1 MMILR
6 VSFFDFQCITSI
18 WFMWR
23 LEILIDSI
31 SFTLSCWQSSFSWYG
46 IPETSTIQD
55 ECMYLPRRLNF
66 FIGLVFLLV
75 FIFWINQVLGFFSVL
90 NFFFLTFLNYSL
102 WMTLRLS
109 KFTFIQLI
117 STFTLS
123 SIFVHMHFDFVRH
136 FSTFIGDHFEIEVYT
151 IFRLFR
157 DYLRF

>member
-1 MMILR
+1 MLLEKTYSVSLFVEYMMILR

-23 LEILIDSI
+23 LEILIDST

-66 FIGLVFLLV
+66 FIWLVFLLV

-123 SIFVHMHFDFVRH
+123 SIFVHMHH
-136 FSTFIGDHFEIEVYT
+136 FSTFIGDYFEIEV
-151 IFRLFR
+151 
-157 DYLRF
+157 